1 MHIRVIISTGYG
13 PRAPYCSGVY
23 CVLLKGIEQ
32 KQKRSL
38 SSVEFGSSEN
48 LCAKMAEA
56 KKYRIPLF
64 DGSNFGNWKFG
75 IEMLLI
81 ELELLELTERPYTE
95 RVTILPADKTAEKE
109 KKEKLLVEWA
119 KKDRK
124 CRFQIIQRI
133 ADSHLEYVKDK
144 IQRLKSGNRSTELSR
159 EKV

>member
-1 MHIRVIISTGYG
+1 
-13 PRAPYCSGVY
+13 
-23 CVLLKGIEQ
+23 
-32 KQKRSL
+32 
-38 SSVEFGSSEN
+38 
-48 LCAKMAEA
+48 
-56 KKYRIPLF
+56 
-64 DGSNFGNWKFG
+64 
-75 IEMLLI
+75 MLLI

-133 ADSHLEYVKDK
+133 ADSYLEYVKDK